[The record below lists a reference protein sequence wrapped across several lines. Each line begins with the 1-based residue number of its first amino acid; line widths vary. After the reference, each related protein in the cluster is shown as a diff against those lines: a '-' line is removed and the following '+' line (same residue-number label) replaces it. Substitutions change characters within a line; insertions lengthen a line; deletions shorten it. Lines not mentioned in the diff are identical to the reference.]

1 MQKRNPNK
9 LPLDL
14 PMPRVRQRTAGYR
27 ARTNERIEEIDKTA
41 SLLRKMLVAAI
52 IIILVIILKS
62 IDTEFTQSVVG
73 YIRDSITEDMDI
85 DETLGKL
92 KFVTNSIPD
101 SIAVFGQNIG
111 QTQEITPFFS
121 IPAEGKVVG
130 QFGSGNTGID
140 IVGTKNN
147 NVYSVADGQVMSIG
161 ADKNGGQYIKIDHG
175 NDIIT
180 LYEGCSQ
187 IDVNIGD
194 RVIKG
199 NKIGTMGEGPSG
211 GYALHFEAWVNNKPV
226 DPLKLIETGN

>member
-14 PMPRVRQRTAGYR
+14 PMPRVRQRTTGYR

-41 SLLRKMLVAAI
+41 SLLRKMLVAAAI
-52 IIILVIILKS
+52 IIIVIVLKS

-92 KFVTNSIPD
+92 KFVANYIPD

-111 QTQEITPFFS
+111 QTEEITPFFS

-175 NDIIT
+175 NAIIT
-180 LYEGCSQ
+180 MYEGCSK

-199 NKIGTMGEGPSG
+199 DKIGTMGEGPSG

>member
-14 PMPRVRQRTAGYR
+14 PMPRVRQRTTGYR

-41 SLLRKMLVAAI
+41 SLLRKMLVAAVI
-52 IIILVIILKS
+52 IIIVIVLKS

-92 KFVTNSIPD
+92 KFVANYIPD

-111 QTQEITPFFS
+111 QTEEITPFFS

>member
-1 MQKRNPNK
+1 
-9 LPLDL
+9 
-14 PMPRVRQRTAGYR
+14 
-27 ARTNERIEEIDKTA
+27 
-41 SLLRKMLVAAI
+41 AI

-92 KFVTNSIPD
+92 KFVTNYIPD

-175 NDIIT
+175 NDII
-180 LYEGCSQ
+180 
-187 IDVNIGD
+187 
-194 RVIKG
+194 
-199 NKIGTMGEGPSG
+199 
-211 GYALHFEAWVNNKPV
+211 
-226 DPLKLIETGN
+226 

>member
-14 PMPRVRQRTAGYR
+14 PMPRVRQRTTGYR

-41 SLLRKMLVAAI
+41 SLLRKMLVAAVI
-52 IIILVIILKS
+52 IIIVIVLKS

-92 KFVTNSIPD
+92 KFVANYIPD

-111 QTQEITPFFS
+111 QTEEITPFFS

-147 NVYSVADGQVMSIG
+147 SIYAVADGQVMSIG

-180 LYEGCSQ
+180 LYEGCSK

-199 NKIGTMGEGPSG
+199 NKIGTMGGEPSG

>member
-1 MQKRNPNK
+1 MQKRNLDK

-14 PMPRVRQRTAGYR
+14 PMPRVRQRTSGYR

-92 KFVTNSIPD
+92 KFVTNYIPD
-101 SIAVFGQNIG
+101 SIAVFGQNIS
-111 QTQEITPFFS
+111 QTQEITPFFA

-130 QFGSGNTGID
+130 QFGAGNNGID
-140 IVGTKNN
+140 ILGTKNN
-147 NVYSVADGQVMSIG
+147 NIYAVADGQVVDVG
-161 ADKNGGQYIKIDHG
+161 EDKNGGQYIKIDHG
-175 NDIIT
+175 NDIIS
-180 LYEGCSQ
+180 LYEGCAQ
-187 IDVNIGD
+187 VAINIGD
-194 RVIKG
+194 RVAKG
-199 NKIGTMGEGPSG
+199 DKIGTMGGEPTS
-211 GYALHFEAWVNNKPV
+211 GYALHFEAWVKDKPV
-226 DPLKLIETGN
+226 DPLKLIETGR

>member
-14 PMPRVRQRTAGYR
+14 PMPRVRQRTTGYR

-41 SLLRKMLVAAI
+41 SLLRKMLVAAAI
-52 IIILVIILKS
+52 IIIVIVLKS

-92 KFVTNSIPD
+92 KFVANYIPD

-111 QTQEITPFFS
+111 QTEEITPFFS

-147 NVYSVADGQVMSIG
+147 SIYAVADGQVMSIG

-180 LYEGCSQ
+180 LYEGCSK

-199 NKIGTMGEGPSG
+199 DKIGTMGEGPSG

>member
-14 PMPRVRQRTAGYR
+14 PMPRVRQRTTGYR

-41 SLLRKMLVAAI
+41 SLLRKMLVAAAI
-52 IIILVIILKS
+52 IIIVIVLKS

-92 KFVTNSIPD
+92 KFVANYIPD

-111 QTQEITPFFS
+111 QTEEITPFFS